1 MNKFMEW
8 INNRSLKVK
17 WSIGASAAIFFTFFI
32 FSFFQYHVISNWL
45 LNEEENN
52 VRQVLDE
59 LAIFYKQRG
68 PNITM
73 SDIYDSE
80 DLIKQIVE
88 KNQTIRITDTSGKE
102 VFVVQSDQE
111 PSYYIPFQPV
121 NEKTIMQ
128 LQTNGKKLY
137 VGRMPIESRQ
147 FNGYVE
153 VIYPLTR
160 YHQMMRN
167 LWFVMS
173 MFGLGALVLSAL
185 FGFLMAKNFL
195 KPLQRLSNT
204 MRAIQRRGFHQRME
218 SSPSQDEIGDLTVI
232 FNEMMDKLEK
242 SFAQQKQFVED
253 ASHEL
258 RTPIQI
264 MEGHLSLLNR
274 WGKKDQLILDES
286 LLASL
291 QELDRIKYLVHELLE
306 LSRAEQIQKGDGEV
320 SADIVA
326 TIERVLKNF
335 QLLHKEF
342 TFIFD
347 TRGNLTHQ
355 VGISEHH
362 LEQILIILLDNAV
375 KYSDKEKDISITI
388 EEIEED
394 VKVVIEDHGIGIP
407 EDQLS
412 SIFHRFFRVDK
423 ARSREKGGNGL
434 GLAIAKQII
443 EGYGGSISAQSK
455 VGKGTKVQFILPFRH
470 GGQ

>member
-1 MNKFMEW
+1 MNKLLNWF
-8 INNRSLKVK
+8 NNCSLKVK
-17 WSIGASAAIFFTFFI
+17 WSIGASTAIFFTFFI

-68 PNITM
+68 P
-73 SDIYDSE
+73 DIDMADLSDSE

-102 VFVVQSDQE
+102 VFVVHNEQD
-111 PSYYIPFQPV
+111 PYYYIPFQPV
-121 NEKTIMQ
+121 DGKTIMQ

-137 VGRMPIESRQ
+137 VGRMPIQSRQ

-153 VIYPLTR
+153 VIYPLNR
-160 YHQMMRN
+160 YHQMMNN

-173 MFGLGALVLSAL
+173 MFGLAALVLSGV

-195 KPLQRLSNT
+195 KPLQKLSNA
-204 MRAIQRRGFHQRME
+204 MRMIQRRGFQQRME
-218 SSPSQDEIGDLTVI
+218 PSRSHDEIGELTVI
-232 FNEMMDKLEK
+232 FNEMMDKLER

-274 WGKKDQLILDES
+274 WGKKDEVILDES
-286 LLASL
+286 LFASL
-291 QELDRIKYLVHELLE
+291 QELDRIKYLVQELLE
-306 LSRAEQIQKGDGEV
+306 LSRAEQIQKGDGEA
-320 SADIVA
+320 SADIVS

-335 QLLHKEF
+335 QLLHKEY

-347 TRGNLTHQ
+347 QRGNLSHQ
-355 VGISEHH
+355 VGISDHH
-362 LEQILIILLDNAV
+362 LEQVLIILLDNAV
-375 KYSDKEKDISITI
+375 KYSDKNKNITI
-388 EEIEED
+388 LIEEMEQD
-394 VKVVIEDHGIGIP
+394 VKVIIEDKGIGIP

-412 SIFHRFFRVDK
+412 SIFHRFYRVDK

-443 EGYGGSISAQSK
+443 EGYGGNITAESQ
-455 VGKGTKVQFILPFRH
+455 VDEGTRVQFVLPFKS
-470 GGQ
+470 